1 MIIIKK
7 IKREEFK
14 LSGEIVAKYVIDYKI
29 ETLEPLAIGG
39 TDESVKVSETDR
51 KVLKN
56 AKNIPFIP
64 GSSIKGVIRSNFNR
78 LSSVLNKTYKLDV
91 NHRSDKQLDKQL
103 DKLKELVCDTPK
115 ENEKSKQSIDFEDV
129 GNYFCDLCLFFGA
142 KGYGAPLQF
151 TDCCLELEDN
161 IVTEKRTHIRISTEL
176 DTTIKGG
183 LFSAESVPKGVIF
196 KGKII
201 YELKNF
207 ESANKGKKT
216 GRNLESNQKIL
227 LGLLLNQINN
237 KEIYLGGMK
246 SRGYGLCKF
255 NIEKI
260 SEFTVDKIINNEN
273 PNTIS
278 LENFNKILDENKANK
293 SN

>member
-1 MIIIKK
+1 M
-7 IKREEFK
+7 
-14 LSGEIVAKYVIDYKI
+14 SGEIVAKYVIDYKI

-39 TDESVKVSETDR
+39 TDESVKVSETDK

-78 LSSVLNKTYKLDV
+78 LSTVLNKTYKLDV
-91 NHRSDKQLDKQL
+91 NHRSDKQKD
-103 DKLKELVCDTPK
+103 LVCDTPK
-115 ENEKSKQSIDFEDV
+115 EHEKSKQSIDFDDV

-151 TDCCLELEDN
+151 TDCCLESEDN
-161 IVTEKRTHIRISTEL
+161 IVIEKRTHIRIRTEL
-176 DTTIKGG
+176 DTTVKGG

-207 ESANKGKKT
+207 PLDNLDNKDKKQE
-216 GRNLESNQKIL
+216 RNLELNQKIL
-227 LGLLLNQINN
+227 FGLLLNQINN

-255 NIEKI
+255 IIEKI
-260 SEFTVDKIINNEN
+260 SEFTVDNIINNKN
-273 PNTIS
+273 PNTVSI
-278 LENFNKILDENKANK
+278 EFFNKILEDNKANK
-293 SN
+293 AK

>member
-1 MIIIKK
+1 M
-7 IKREEFK
+7 KREEFK
-14 LSGEIVAKYVIDYKI
+14 LSGEIVEKYVIDYNI

-78 LSSVLNKTYKLDV
+78 LSTVLNKTYKLDV
-91 NHRSDKQLDKQL
+91 NHRSDKQ
-103 DKLKELVCDTPK
+103 KEWVCDTPK
-115 ENEKSKQSIDFEDV
+115 EGEKSKQAIDFDDV

-151 TDCCLELEDN
+151 TDCCLESEDN
-161 IVTEKRTHIRISTEL
+161 IITEKRTHIRISTES
-176 DTTIKGG
+176 DTTAKGG

-207 ESANKGKKT
+207 KSDNKDKKQE
-216 GRNLESNQKIL
+216 RDLELNQKIL

-260 SEFTVDKIINNEN
+260 SEFSVDNIINNEN
-273 PNTIS
+273 PKQGT
-278 LENFNKILDENKANK
+278 LEDLSKILFENKVNE
-293 SN
+293 SNEVKR